1 MFAEEKLFLN
11 ANEKQGDCR
20 RLDEQSFTDI
30 REMPL
35 SSFCDIISYITDASA
50 TIYMFLEIYSP
61 ACEVFRQ
68 NGAINR

>member
-11 ANEKQGDCR
+11 GSEKQQDCR
-20 RLDEQSFTDI
+20 RLDEHSFNGI

-68 NGAINR
+68 NGAITR